1 MDLKKSLN
9 DLKQALS
16 YRNRSK
22 DIVDIIAKGVQD
34 LKFFKEK

>member
-22 DIVDIIAKGVQD
+22 DIVDIIAKSVQD